1 MKMIELIYW
10 LVWLGMITLFLG
22 SIYVAWKAWFGDRSR
37 GRKRCPKCWYDM
49 AYATSMTCSEC
60 GNTVQRVI
68 ELTRTR
74 RHLMK
79 GLLGIVLSTCLII
92 AFNETVLY
100 QRNWAS
106 YVPTRVLIWF
116 LPVSSNPNSDVINQL
131 ISRATFNKLSE
142 VNYERFIQRCVSGDS
157 FALPGSS
164 SWSQKYGSILNRFRP
179 NWAAQREGDTLTELE
194 ELLLDLPLHVTL
206 TSRNFWPV
214 GSQAQVNVQA
224 LNWWPIGSDC
234 RLRITPKFAGAE
246 PISVYY
252 NRKNTP
258 RTGYSLLTPPL
269 DAETDTLEFVI
280 ETFRLTPQDSDDWM
294 PVSTVT
300 ISVDLRV
307 TGNVEDYLEPV
318 NDPAMTETLK
328 RVILGISRW
337 ESGPSP
343 IRFYVSPRQTANVN
357 FRNVAIGFISE
368 IIRDDQVMMIDHCWW
383 MGGDGVSRRN
393 FGSWS
398 DMDMDV
404 FRKTDFSA
412 GQWSIHVKS
421 DPDLALRA
429 GDALKY
435 WEGEFT
441 IPMPVRLFSGNAPVP
456 HWWIEEDD
464 LEVADLDE
472 TGSEV

>member
-1 MKMIELIYW
+1 MPKLNIHPAIAKLEKRIIALRRHFHQHPELSFQE
-10 LVWLGMITLFLG
+10 TETAQ
-22 SIYVAWKAWFGDRSR
+22 SILAELKGLNLEVRYPVARTGIVAVLRNGNGPCIALRADMDALPIQETGDRPYKSVND
-37 GRKRCPKCWYDM
+37 GVM
-49 AYATSMTCSEC
+49 HAC
-60 GNTVQRVI
+60 GHDG
-68 ELTRTR
+68 
-74 RHLMK
+74 HLAI
-79 GLLGIVLSTCLII
+79 LLGTLLALENSRDLWRGTLKFIFQPAEEGPAGARYMVEEGVLKEPKVRAIFGLHLWNYQDFGTIGVKAGAVMAAADRFTITVRGKGGHGAMPQGTVDAVIVAAQLVMSLQSIVSRNLNPLESGVVTVGQIHGGDNFNII
-92 AFNETVLY
+92 ADE
-100 QRNWAS
+100 
-106 YVPTRVLIWF
+106 
-116 LPVSSNPNSDVINQL
+116 
-131 ISRATFNKLSE
+131 
-142 VNYERFIQRCVSGDS
+142 
-157 FALPGSS
+157 
-164 SWSQKYGSILNRFRP
+164 
-179 NWAAQREGDTLTELE
+179 
-194 ELLLDLPLHVTL
+194 VTL
-206 TSRNFWPV
+206 TGTARAYREEDRQLIKSRIKAICD
-214 GSQAQVNVQA
+214 GTAASH
-224 LNWWPIGSDC
+224 
-234 RLRITPKFAGAE
+234 GAAIE
-246 PISVYY
+246 LDYQD
-252 NRKNTP
+252 
-258 RTGYSLLTPPL
+258 GYPP
-269 DAETDTLEFVI
+269 
-280 ETFRLTPQDSDDWM
+280 
-294 PVSTVT
+294 T
-300 ISVDLRV
+300 I
-307 TGNVEDYLEPV
+307 

-343 IRFYVSPRQTANVN
+343 IRFYVSPRQTANAN